1 MFKTAMEE
9 QVDEIQSRARRMETM
24 LHKLRES
31 LGVADGGQEHVE
43 VLEGGHGVVVSG
55 FDTTM
60 SQIKRALQRAETYT
74 PNTDYDVWS
83 GETCIATIT
92 FVE

>member
-1 MFKTAMEE
+1 MFKTVMEE

-43 VLEGGHGVVVSG
+43 VLNKGEVKVAG
-55 FDTTM
+55 FDVTL
-60 SQIKRALQRAETYT
+60 SQIKRALQKAEMYT
-74 PNTDYDVWS
+74 PDEIVSIRVGD
-83 GETCIATIT
+83 ELIAEIT
-92 FVE
+92 FLE